1 MEILTKNIILNWYK
15 IKRGLHS
22 SHRGVN
28 LYVTFIILL
37 LILNGGS
44 RDILED
50 GGGGGTGCPLPSG
63 D

>member
-1 MEILTKNIILNWYK
+1 MGGDFNKNIILNRYK

-44 RDILED
+44 RDILEN
-50 GGGGGTGCPLPSG
+50 GGGGTGCPLPSG